1 MQRIPDSSNKFWLP
15 ERLGFLNVDFSITR
29 NILISVF
36 IVESIHW
43 LMFVN
48 HILVEIYLFGFYTK
62 KIIKEIKSYVHL

>member
-15 ERLGFLNVDFSITR
+15 ERLGFLNIDFSIIR
-29 NILISVF
+29 SILISVF
-36 IVESIHW
+36 IIESIHF

-48 HILVEIYLFGFYTK
+48 HILVEIYLFVFYNK